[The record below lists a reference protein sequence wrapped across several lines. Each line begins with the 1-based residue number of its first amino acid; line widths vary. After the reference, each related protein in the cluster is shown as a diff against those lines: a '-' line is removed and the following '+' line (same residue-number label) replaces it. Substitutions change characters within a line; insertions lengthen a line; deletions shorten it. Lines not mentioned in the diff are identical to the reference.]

1 MDPIIGYIVFCSL
14 NLMCYGHAVEGM
26 YNTEKECRVAVVDIE
41 KYYREQDVRKTTLY
55 FGECSSRH
63 YYKDKDLGIQI

>member
-14 NLMCYGHAVEGM
+14 NLLCYGHAVEGV
-26 YNTEKECRVAVVDIE
+26 YVTEKECREAIVDIT
-41 KYYREQDVRKTTLY
+41 KYYRHQDTKKTTLY

-63 YYKDKDLGIQI
+63 YYKDKSLGIQI